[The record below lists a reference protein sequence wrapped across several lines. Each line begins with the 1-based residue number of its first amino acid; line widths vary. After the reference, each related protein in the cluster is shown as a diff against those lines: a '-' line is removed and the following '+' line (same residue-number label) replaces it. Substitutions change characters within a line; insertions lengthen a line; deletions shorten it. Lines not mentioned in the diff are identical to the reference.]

1 MDIGAGLPW
10 VAVLALLG
18 HSAWMHGK
26 FGDVAKRQE
35 GFKTRVEALE
45 KSGTNGTVTAAITA
59 LSEELRAMNDKL
71 ESDFQMVT
79 LCLIQLSN
87 GNKITPADLKRK
99 H

>member
-45 KSGTNGTVTAAITA
+45 KAITA